1 MQIIHAC
8 SFSPEEYA
16 SSELHRQV
24 RAPQCCPWCGKAGVL
39 EALGYYRRYVS
50 ASAGKVLQI
59 GVRRFLC
66 RWCRITVSLLP
77 GFAHPYR
84 LVQSKGIEQFFNGE
98 REGPLV
104 AAWRDLLLTYWKRFC
119 GFCEQLPG
127 GLRATLGAVLARGPP
142 GPEPEKLWRRLLPVP
157 PVSRRHHPLVGGPL
171 RNHPFGAIPL
181 SPQKQ
186 SSQHSRASLNGAKGC
201 ISDRAGVPH
210 RPS

>member
-142 GPEPEKLWRRLLPVP
+142 GPEPEKLWRRLLLYHQ
-157 PVSRRHHPLVGGPL
+157 SAAATIHWLVDL
-171 RNHPFGAIPL
+171 FGITL
-181 SPQKQ
+181 LGRYHCHRKSNQ
-186 SSQHSRASLNGAKGC
+186 ASTAEQ
-201 ISDRAGVPH
+201 V
-210 RPS
+210 

>member
-104 AAWRDLLLTYWKRFC
+104 AAWRDLLLTYWKCFC

-142 GPEPEKLWRRLLPVP
+142 GPEPEKLWRRLLLYHQ
-157 PVSRRHHPLVGGPL
+157 SAAATIHWLVDL
-171 RNHPFGAIPL
+171 FGITL
-181 SPQKQ
+181 LGRYHCHRKSNQ
-186 SSQHSRASLNGAKGC
+186 ASTAEQ
-201 ISDRAGVPH
+201 V
-210 RPS
+210 

>member
-1 MQIIHAC
+1 M
-8 SFSPEEYA
+8 
-16 SSELHRQV
+16 
-24 RAPQCCPWCGKAGVL
+24 L

-142 GPEPEKLWRRLLPVP
+142 GPEPEKLWRRLLLYHQ
-157 PVSRRHHPLVGGPL
+157 SAAATIHWLVDL
-171 RNHPFGAIPL
+171 FGITL
-181 SPQKQ
+181 FGRYHCHRKSNQ
-186 SSQHSRASLNGAKGC
+186 ASTAEQ
-201 ISDRAGVPH
+201 V
-210 RPS
+210 

>member
-1 MQIIHAC
+1 MQIIHPC

-142 GPEPEKLWRRLLPVP
+142 GPEPEKLWRRLLLYHQSAAATV
-157 PVSRRHHPLVGGPL
+157 HWLVDL
-171 RNHPFGAIPL
+171 FGITL
-181 SPQKQ
+181 LGRYHCHRKSNQ
-186 SSQHSRASLNGAKGC
+186 ASTAEQ
-201 ISDRAGVPH
+201 V
-210 RPS
+210 